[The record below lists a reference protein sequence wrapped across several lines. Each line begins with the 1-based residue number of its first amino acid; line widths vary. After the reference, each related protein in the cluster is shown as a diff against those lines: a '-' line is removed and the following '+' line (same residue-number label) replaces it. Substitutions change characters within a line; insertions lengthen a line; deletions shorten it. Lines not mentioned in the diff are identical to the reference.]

1 MEVCIIKSI
10 YRRYRKLVVVSF
22 IMATLVALSV
32 LPYPLVLKY
41 FVDNVIPAQKM
52 NDIVLWSIM
61 LLVVVLIRIV
71 CNFFQNYSLS
81 IVEGRFERD
90 LKVSMFEKVIKMPM
104 SFFVKNDTG
113 SIMSR
118 ITNDSS
124 NSVGLYRDYY
134 VPLYSSI
141 LGLTAACA
149 VMLYMDWFL
158 TLISFILLPVLM
170 VVSSVMNGKM
180 AKESMKMSESYQG
193 VSKEISDGINAIET
207 VKIDNLYNTVL
218 NRFKTA
224 ANKLMK
230 VNVNIN
236 KYGAWAGGFMTGIVS
251 LAPILVFIV
260 GTFRVIDG
268 NTTIGA
274 VISISNLILLLFTPI
289 NEIAMAGI
297 KMQKPKA
304 LWKKIDELMQMKEER
319 LDKGTMNGYDLK
331 LEDVDFAYDNRDN
344 IFNGIN
350 ISIPEG
356 DFVSIVGK
364 TGSGKSTLY
373 KILAKFYDC
382 AKGKYTVGGKSG
394 DKISTANLRDRIAY
408 INRNTYIFNGTLRE
422 NISLGKQIEMREL
435 QEAMKI
441 ACLDETFNLDSETGD
456 QGKGISD
463 GQRVRIAIARAVIKK
478 PDIFM
483 IDEALTALDPVT
495 EGKVLQNLKNKFPKS
510 SFLVI
515 THRDTVFDHSDKI
528 CILENEKFSKGYSK
542 EEIKKI
548 DGFRE
553 IFSEV

>member
-1 MEVCIIKSI
+1 
-10 YRRYRKLVVVSF
+10 
-22 IMATLVALSV
+22 
-32 LPYPLVLKY
+32 
-41 FVDNVIPAQKM
+41 M